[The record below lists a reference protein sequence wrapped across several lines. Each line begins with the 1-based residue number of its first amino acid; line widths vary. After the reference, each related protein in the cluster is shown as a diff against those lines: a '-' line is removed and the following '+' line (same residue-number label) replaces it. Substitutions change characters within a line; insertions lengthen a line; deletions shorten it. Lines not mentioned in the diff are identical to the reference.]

1 MMEKTIVF
9 VDIDGTVA
17 QWLPTTTPEELV
29 EPGYFQNL
37 PPYTQMVENVRYLI
51 RHGVQVYSLSAYMQ
65 TKGDPVA
72 EKNLWLDK
80 YIPEIP
86 NAHRLFCPCDA
97 SKWDTVCKT
106 VDPTDKTFVL
116 LDDYSS
122 NLHQWEEDSSGAGVA
137 IKVMNGING
146 TKGSWTGARFYNAG
160 SPKELLVAII
170 CHTYPL

>member
-1 MMEKTIVF
+1 MEKTIVF

-97 SKWDTVCKT
+97 SKWDTVC
-106 VDPTDKTFVL
+106 
-116 LDDYSS
+116 
-122 NLHQWEEDSSGAGVA
+122 N
-137 IKVMNGING
+137 
-146 TKGSWTGARFYNAG
+146 R
-160 SPKELLVAII
+160 
-170 CHTYPL
+170 